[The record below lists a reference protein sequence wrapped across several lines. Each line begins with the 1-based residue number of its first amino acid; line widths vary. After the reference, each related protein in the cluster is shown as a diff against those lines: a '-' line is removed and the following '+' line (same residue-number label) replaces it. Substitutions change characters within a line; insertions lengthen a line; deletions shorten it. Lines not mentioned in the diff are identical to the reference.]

1 MKKVKIL
8 HDEQQQAFSTDLYS
22 QFVEQ
27 AIIFKDGKIVYHLS
41 LGVRWTTDERYDQYQ
56 QQLLDEK
63 KARTKAKRKKKQA
76 DFLKGPE
83 VKALLEYCEE
93 PRMRG
98 EILAFM
104 NTVMTISASY
114 FRKSG
119 EAREEIVAGTS
130 KKA

>member
-1 MKKVKIL
+1 MWLKTPYSWFKLLQIFSFRRL
-8 HDEQQQAFSTDLYS
+8 HLFTP
-22 QFVEQ
+22 
-27 AIIFKDGKIVYHLS
+27 YHPK
-41 LGVRWTTDERYDQYQ
+41 
-56 QQLLDEK
+56 QLLDEK